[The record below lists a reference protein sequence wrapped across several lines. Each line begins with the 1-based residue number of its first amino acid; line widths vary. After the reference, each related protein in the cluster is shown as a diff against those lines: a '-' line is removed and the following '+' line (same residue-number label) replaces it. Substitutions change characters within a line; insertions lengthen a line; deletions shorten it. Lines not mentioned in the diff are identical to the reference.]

1 MRYLLLSIFVT
12 GFFFTENVSAQEY
25 DNMPVFIQQKM
36 DENKVNGENIYNGIE
51 AKFHVVIANL
61 SNEDVSALIAELQN
75 DNKIKSV
82 EFENNGNILSLITD
96 GNYSIKNVKA
106 HVVNYS
112 ASIENYSVNYEISQ

>member
-1 MRYLLLSIFVT
+1 MRYLLLSIFVI
-12 GFFFTENVSAQEY
+12 GFFFAGIVSAQEY

-36 DENKVNGENIYNGIE
+36 DENKLNGENIYNGIE

-61 SNEDVSALIAELQN
+61 SIENVSAFISELQN
-75 DNKIKSV
+75 DAKIKSV

-96 GNYSIKNVKA
+96 GDYTIKNVKA
-106 HVVNYS
+106 HVINYS